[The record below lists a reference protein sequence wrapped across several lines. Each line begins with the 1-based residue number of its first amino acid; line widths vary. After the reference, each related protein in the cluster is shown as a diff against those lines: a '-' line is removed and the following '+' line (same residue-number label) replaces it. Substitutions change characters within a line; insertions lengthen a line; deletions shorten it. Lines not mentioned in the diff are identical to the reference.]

1 MSKKEFST
9 PQSQAQANSWEERL
23 VALRDAMAAE
33 FRRHPLKNMFCMT
46 VFSLILL
53 GGLMYG
59 LSYIAPN
66 FDPSR

>member
-23 VALRDAMAAE
+23 VELRDAMAAE
-33 FRRHPLKNMFCMT
+33 FRRHPLNMVCMGI
-46 VFSLILL
+46 FSLLLL
-53 GGLMYG
+53 GGVMYG
-59 LSYIAPN
+59 LSYIAPH